1 MGRGTYMSAFKDGEL
16 AAAEEDV
23 AAGCLGVWL
32 CGLDGVI
39 SHVLGLI
46 KHELTLPSRDSCA
59 EERPGARFSGAR
71 LCWGWCRSEWRRARR
86 RGGGLGGYSGRR
98 RRRR

>member
-1 MGRGTYMSAFKDGEL
+1 MEMGRGTYMSAFKDGEL

-46 KHELTLPSRDSCA
+46 KHELNLTFQRLLCR
-59 EERPGARFSGAR
+59 RTARCSF
-71 LCWGWCRSEWRRARR
+71 LRSPPL
-86 RGGGLGGYSGRR
+86 LGVVS
-98 RRRR
+98 